1 MPKGRFPKLK
11 ESICNAPIDTADIFD
26 VLSYGADSNHLILLK
41 LKCKLYYESH

>member
-26 VLSYGADSNHLILLK
+26 VLSYGADSNDLIVVK
-41 LKCKLYYESH
+41 RKCKLYHEGH